1 MGIPNKERMWEQWGR
16 IFYLYLMPLC
26 GWPSFWASEKLRGWV
41 VIDTLESH
49 MDPEEIFEVGAGDH
63 GETYTLD

>member
-1 MGIPNKERMWEQWGR
+1 M
-16 IFYLYLMPLC
+16 
-26 GWPSFWASEKLRGWV
+26 
-41 VIDTLESH
+41 IDTLESH